1 MRRTLLLLPFVLA
14 ACISQRDSCI
24 NTANKEMA
32 VINNLVAVTRANV
45 DRGYALTE
53 KTVFVEVYKPCLDP
67 EGQPTGSQCPTLEP
81 VTQLVPT
88 AIDLN
93 LEFQKLKSLEQRQAE
108 MQAAV
113 NARIQQCIA
122 VYPAE

>member
-1 MRRTLLLLPFVLA
+1 MRRTLFLLPLVLA
-14 ACISQRDSCI
+14 ACISQRDTCI

-53 KTVFVEVYKPCLDP
+53 QTEFVQVYKHCLDTL
-67 EGQPTGSQCPTLEP
+67 GQPTGSMCPTLEP
-81 VTQLVPT
+81 VTKLVPT

-93 LEFQKLKSLEQRQAE
+93 LEYQKLKSLEQRQAE
-108 MQAAV
+108 MQSAV

-122 VYPAE
+122 TYPAE